1 MFAKTEQ
8 EKSAD
13 SEICNKLNKL
23 LCISTKATSILLVVF
38 PQKLLQMETFVS
50 MEEPALRILCR
61 CRAVHHMNLVKV
73 FTRILLRCS
82 RDRDSKCSHDRAA
95 PRFRLNLDKGSNVKI
110 NQSNRFHEESLNIR
124 FSLSTELDWNQRFS
138 SSSSSSC
145 TCRMDSMMAA
155 VLLSGGSLPFPAFTM
170 YSPYRTS

>member
-38 PQKLLQMETFVS
+38 PQRLLQMETFVS
-50 MEEPALRILCR
+50 MEEPALRILSR
-61 CRAVHHMNLVKV
+61 CRGVRHMNLVKA

-82 RDRDSKCSHDRAA
+82 HD
-95 PRFRLNLDKGSNVKI
+95 PDV
-110 NQSNRFHEESLNIR
+110 E
-124 FSLSTELDWNQRFS
+124 
-138 SSSSSSC
+138 
-145 TCRMDSMMAA
+145 
-155 VLLSGGSLPFPAFTM
+155 VFT
-170 YSPYRTS
+170 